1 MHSFTL
7 ILPQKASLLPTT
19 VSQLLS
25 ASQISNE
32 TFALCDLELNQ
43 VSVVGIIR
51 GFAPFV
57 TNIQYSVDDMTGPP
71 LKVMQWVNTKDCA
84 LMTSVPTGTY
94 VKVTGNLLNFNVSN
108 CKCKVLLAKDIR
120 CIKDLNEITSHML
133 EVVHAHMLLFGK
145 VKEQCH
151 RNVPAHVNFVKRST
165 HTSVSH
171 CKIISILV
179 SHYYTINVHN
189 FRRRPT
195 HITVCHILVI
205 CLITEVCNMLLSL
218 FRTSLAV
225 LINEGHVFCT
235 VDEHH
240 FKSAVG

>member
-94 VKVTGNLLNFNVSN
+94 VKVTGNLLNFNGQR
-108 CKCKVLLAKDIR
+108 VLLAKDIR

-145 VKEQCH
+145 VFD
-151 RNVPAHVNFVKRST
+151 VNMN
-165 HTSVSH
+165 TSAASLPGRFRGGYPEGILPNNLSAIQGQVLQVVRRFSVHEHGISSH
-171 CKIISILV
+171 DLKKQLDYLRMKDI
-179 SHYYTINVHN
+179 
-189 FRRRPT
+189 
-195 HITVCHILVI
+195 
-205 CLITEVCNMLLSL
+205 
-218 FRTSLAV
+218 RTSLAV